1 MPTKGPGPNASHPPD
16 ASKVEL
22 GYTARAGEPSE
33 TRGGATPG
41 PAPRGGRRTRT
52 VARVRRIRGQ
62 LALALVQFRRDRMA
76 RIGALAMAC
85 LVLVSVFAD
94 VLASELP
101 IACRFHG
108 AYYVLPNV
116 THPAPLAG
124 YDIARLDAER
134 EPGDWS
140 LRPLVPYGP
149 NQTSTHGRLETMQAP
164 SPLGSHPLGTDAFGR
179 DVFARIVHGGRTSLG
194 AAFLATLGF
203 VALGTVLGAL
213 AGFFGGVLDSVLARL
228 IEALTAFPTLVLV
241 LVVQAVLA
249 RPTMLTLMLAI
260 GATRWPEVARL
271 VRAEVLL
278 VSSQDYVLAARA
290 LGASPLRVLRK
301 HVVPN
306 AFAPILVAA
315 TFGVASVIL
324 VEASLDFLRVGI
336 PPSAASWGETL
347 SETREHLGAWW
358 LLAFPGLAVFVTVI
372 ALNLVGEALR
382 DALDPRLRAA
392 ASGVAETGPI
402 SRGRGGALGHGGA
415 GGPTGGAIPPSS
427 AAFDE
432 TTHA

>member
-1 MPTKGPGPNASHPPD
+1 VSGSRRPRPHASHPPD

-22 GYTARAGEPSE
+22 GYDPLGGGDPRRRASRIG
-33 TRGGATPG
+33 TR
-41 PAPRGGRRTRT
+41 
-52 VARVRRIRGQ
+52 ARVRRIRGQ

-76 RIGALAMAC
+76 RIGALAMGC
-85 LVLVSVFAD
+85 LMMVAIFAD

-101 IACRFHG
+101 VVCRFHG
-108 AYYVLPNV
+108 AVYILPNV
-116 THPAPLAG
+116 THPAALAG
-124 YDIARLDAER
+124 YDVARLEDER
-134 EPGDWS
+134 APGDWA
-140 LRPLVPYGP
+140 LRPLVPYGS
-149 NQTSTHGRLETMQAP
+149 NQTSTHGRLETMQPP
-164 SPLGSHPLGTDAFGR
+164 SIVGSHPLGTDAFGR
-179 DVFARIVHGGRTSLG
+179 DVFSRIVHGARTSLG
-194 AAFLATLGF
+194 AAMLATLGF
-203 VALGTVLGAL
+203 VALGTTLGAL
-213 AGFFGGVLDSVLARL
+213 AGFFGGALDAIVARV

-249 RPTMLTLMLAI
+249 RPTMFTLMLAI
-260 GATRWPEVARL
+260 GLTRWPEVARL

-278 VSSQDYVLAARA
+278 VSSQDYVVAARA
-290 LGASPLRVLRK
+290 LGATPLRVLRK

-324 VEASLDFLRVGI
+324 IEASLDFLRVGI

-358 LLAFPGLAVFVTVI
+358 LLVFPGLAVFVTVM

-392 ASGVAETGPI
+392 VGGVAETTTDP
-402 SRGRGGALGHGGA
+402 RGRPGGE
-415 GGPTGGAIPPSS
+415 PMPPSS